1 MARFRRLQ
9 PGTWPTPSPQSD
21 TNERKTMISHELLRD
36 RGILIVKPEGPLE
49 QTDFE
54 ALARE
59 VDPYIEA
66 QGKLNGLL
74 ISAKLFPG
82 WKDFA
87 ALLSHLRFVKNHHHK
102 IRKVAAVTDSGF
114 LSIMP
119 HIANHFVDAEVKHF
133 EYRDKDHALDWLSES
148 KG

>member
-1 MARFRRLQ
+1 
-9 PGTWPTPSPQSD
+9 
-21 TNERKTMISHELLRD
+21 MISHELLSD

-59 VDPYIEA
+59 VDPYIQA

-87 ALLSHLRFVKNHHHK
+87 ALVSHLRFVKKHHQK

-133 EYRDKDHALDWLSES
+133 EYRDKDRALDWLSES

>member
-1 MARFRRLQ
+1 
-9 PGTWPTPSPQSD
+9 
-21 TNERKTMISHELLRD
+21 MISHELLRE
-36 RGILIVKPEGPLE
+36 RGILIVIPEGPLE
-49 QTDFE
+49 KNDFE

-74 ISAKLFPG
+74 ISARLFPG

-87 ALLSHLRFVKNHHHK
+87 ALVSHLRFVKNHHQK

-114 LSIMP
+114 LSILP
-119 HIANHFVDAEVKHF
+119 HIANHFVAAEIKHF
-133 EYRDKDHALDWLSES
+133 EYGDKDRALAWLSDSNE
-148 KG
+148 

>member
-1 MARFRRLQ
+1 
-9 PGTWPTPSPQSD
+9 
-21 TNERKTMISHELLRD
+21 MISHELLRE
-36 RGILIVKPEGPLE
+36 RGILIVIPEGPLE
-49 QTDFE
+49 KTDFE

-74 ISAKLFPG
+74 ISAMSFPG

-87 ALLSHLRFVKNHHHK
+87 ALVSHLRFVKNHHQK

-114 LSIMP
+114 LSILP
-119 HIANHFVDAEVKHF
+119 HIANHFVAAEVKHF
-133 EYRDKDHALDWLSES
+133 DYGDKDGALRWLSDS
-148 KG
+148 NG

>member
-1 MARFRRLQ
+1 
-9 PGTWPTPSPQSD
+9 
-21 TNERKTMISHELLRD
+21 MISHELLRD
-36 RGILIVKPEGPLE
+36 RGILIVIPEGPLE
-49 QTDFE
+49 KTDFV

-87 ALLSHLRFVKNHHHK
+87 ALVSHLRFVKNHHQR

-119 HIANHFVDAEVKHF
+119 RIATHFVDAEVKHF
-133 EYRDKDHALDWLSES
+133 EYRDKDRALDWLSDSRVEIS
-148 KG
+148 SS

>member
-1 MARFRRLQ
+1 
-9 PGTWPTPSPQSD
+9 
-21 TNERKTMISHELLRD
+21 MIAHELLRD
-36 RGILIVKPEGPLE
+36 KGILIVKPEGPLE
-49 QTDFE
+49 KTDFE
-54 ALARE
+54 ILARE

-87 ALLSHLRFVKNHHHK
+87 ALVSHLRFVKNHHQK

-119 HIANHFVDAEVKHF
+119 HIATHFVDAEIQHF
-133 EYRDKDHALDWLSES
+133 EYRDKDRALDWLTES

>member
-1 MARFRRLQ
+1 
-9 PGTWPTPSPQSD
+9 
-21 TNERKTMISHELLRD
+21 MISYELLRD
-36 RGILIVKPEGPLE
+36 RGILIVTPEGPLDK
-49 QTDFE
+49 TDFE

-74 ISAKLFPG
+74 IAARLFPG

-87 ALLSHLRFVKNHHHK
+87 ALLSHLRFVKNHHQK
-102 IRKVAAVTDSGF
+102 IKKVAAVTDSGF
-114 LSIMP
+114 LSVMP
-119 HIANHFVDAEVKHF
+119 HIVDHFVDAEVKYF
-133 EYRDKDHALDWLSES
+133 AYRDKDCALDWLSDL

>member
-1 MARFRRLQ
+1 
-9 PGTWPTPSPQSD
+9 
-21 TNERKTMISHELLRD
+21 MITHELLRD
-36 RGILIVKPEGPLE
+36 KGILIVKPEGPLE
-49 QTDFE
+49 KTDFE
-54 ALARE
+54 TLARE

-74 ISAKLFPG
+74 ISTKLFLG

-87 ALLSHLRFVKNHHHK
+87 ALVSHLRFVKNHHQK

-119 HIANHFVDAEVKHF
+119 HIATHFVDAEVQHF
-133 EYRDKDHALDWLSES
+133 DYRDKDRALDWLSES

>member
-1 MARFRRLQ
+1 
-9 PGTWPTPSPQSD
+9 
-21 TNERKTMISHELLRD
+21 MISYELLRD
-36 RGILIVKPEGPLE
+36 RGIFIVRPEGPLE
-49 QTDFE
+49 KTDFE

-74 ISAKLFPG
+74 IAAKLFPG

-87 ALLSHLRFVKNHHHK
+87 ALVSHLRFVKNHPQK

-114 LSIMP
+114 LSMMP
-119 HIANHFVDAEVKHF
+119 HIANHFVDAEGNHF
-133 EYRDKDHALDWLSES
+133 AYRDKDRALDWLSDS

>member
-1 MARFRRLQ
+1 
-9 PGTWPTPSPQSD
+9 
-21 TNERKTMISHELLRD
+21 MISYELLRD
-36 RGILIVKPEGPLE
+36 RGILIVTPEGPLDK
-49 QTDFE
+49 TDFE

-74 ISAKLFPG
+74 IAARLFPG

-87 ALLSHLRFVKNHHHK
+87 ALLSHLRFVKNHHQK
-102 IRKVAAVTDSGF
+102 IKKVAAVTDSGF
-114 LSIMP
+114 LSVMP
-119 HIANHFVDAEVKHF
+119 HIVDHFVDAEVKHF
-133 EYRDKDHALDWLSES
+133 AYRDKDCALDWLSDL

>member
-1 MARFRRLQ
+1 
-9 PGTWPTPSPQSD
+9 
-21 TNERKTMISHELLRD
+21 MISHELLRD
-36 RGILIVKPEGPLE
+36 KGILIVIPEGPLE
-49 QTDFE
+49 QADFE

-74 ISAKLFPG
+74 ISAQLFPG

-87 ALLSHLRFVKNHHHK
+87 ALVSHLRFVKNHHQK

-114 LSIMP
+114 LAIMP
-119 HIANHFVDAEVKHF
+119 HIANHFVDAEVQHF
-133 EYRDKDHALDWLSES
+133 EYRDKDRALDWLSD
-148 KG
+148 

>member
-1 MARFRRLQ
+1 
-9 PGTWPTPSPQSD
+9 
-21 TNERKTMISHELLRD
+21 MISHELLRD
-36 RGILIVKPEGPLE
+36 RGILIVIPDGPLE
-49 QTDFE
+49 KTDFE

-87 ALLSHLRFVKNHHHK
+87 ALVSHLRFVKNHHQK

-119 HIANHFVDAEVKHF
+119 HIADHFVDAEVKHF
-133 EYRDKDHALDWLSES
+133 DYCDKGRALDWLHDS
-148 KG
+148 KVEISSS

>member
-1 MARFRRLQ
+1 
-9 PGTWPTPSPQSD
+9 
-21 TNERKTMISHELLRD
+21 MISHELLRD
-36 RGILIVKPEGPLE
+36 RGIIIVKPEGPLE
-49 QTDFE
+49 KTVFE
-54 ALARE
+54 TLARE

-87 ALLSHLRFVKNHHHK
+87 ALVSHLRFVKNHHQK

-119 HIANHFVDAEVKHF
+119 HIANHFVDAEVQHF
-133 EYRDKDHALDWLSES
+133 DYGDKDRALDWLSES
-148 KG
+148 NG

>member
-1 MARFRRLQ
+1 
-9 PGTWPTPSPQSD
+9 
-21 TNERKTMISHELLRD
+21 MISHELLRD
-36 RGILIVKPEGPLE
+36 RGILIVKPLGPLE
-49 QTDFE
+49 QADFE
-54 ALARE
+54 TLARE

-66 QGKLNGLL
+66 QGQLNGLL

-87 ALLSHLRFVKNHHHK
+87 ALVSHLRFVKNHHQK

-119 HIANHFVDAEVKHF
+119 QIAKHFVDAEVKHF
-133 EYRDKDHALDWLSES
+133 EYRDKDRALDWLSES

>member
-1 MARFRRLQ
+1 MIAR
-9 PGTWPTPSPQSD
+9 
-21 TNERKTMISHELLRD
+21 ELLRD

-49 QTDFE
+49 QTDFG

-74 ISAKLFPG
+74 ISAKSFPG

-87 ALLSHLRFVKNHHHK
+87 ALVSHLKFVKNHHQK
-102 IRKVAAVTDSGF
+102 IKKVAAVTDSGF

-133 EYRDKDHALDWLSES
+133 EYRDKDRALDWLSES
-148 KG
+148 KE